1 MDEYEEAV
9 LFTFSLLESRLDRL
23 EYVLG
28 GPQEVAKDKPRT
40 IADRI
45 HRIEQSLQQLA
56 GKTALLDEANS
67 LLSKHKDVLKPQV
80 DDEDEDEDD
89 YEDEDN
95 APLDTAHKTAL
106 VVERATSFAT
116 TASQLKALE
125 DQHIPTTDGF
135 TKLAALRPRIAE
147 AEERQ
152 LQQALK
158 MSELRRRNGLINQRY
173 RQVMVLGTGRCWVD
187 YNERLTQ
194 ALRALVREEYR
205 RRPEDEK
212 DNGDEG
218 AHKEEKPEEEEDAE
232 DDEL

>member
-28 GPQEVAKDKPRT
+28 GPQDVAKDKPRT
-40 IADRI
+40 ISERI
-45 HRIEQSLQQLA
+45 QKIEQSLQQLA

-80 DDEDEDEDD
+80 DHEDEGYEDEDD
-89 YEDEDN
+89 

-173 RQVMVLGTGRCWVD
+173 RQVMVLGAGRCWVD
-187 YNERLTQ
+187 YNERLRQ

-212 DNGDEG
+212 DNGNERA
-218 AHKEEKPEEEEDAE
+218 AHKEERPEEQDAE

>member
-1 MDEYEEAV
+1 M
-9 LFTFSLLESRLDRL
+9 SRLLELTRQ
-23 EYVLG
+23 V
-28 GPQEVAKDKPRT
+28 
-40 IADRI
+40 
-45 HRIEQSLQQLA
+45 
-56 GKTALLDEANS
+56 
-67 LLSKHKDVLKPQV
+67 SKHKDVLKPQV
-80 DDEDEDEDD
+80 DDSDDD

-152 LQQALK
+152 LEQALK

-173 RQVMVLGTGRCWVD
+173 RQVMVLGAGRCWVD

-218 AHKEEKPEEEEDAE
+218 THEKEELAEEDAE